1 MSRHKIDAQTPV
13 YEGYFHMTI
22 AEAIAAFQRLDPRAV
37 LVIDGTL
44 VQGVE
49 GPVNGRIKDG
59 YGVQN
64 FTVVEKGREKA
75 VFFTRWSEQ
84 SDGERVERRF

>member
-1 MSRHKIDAQTPV
+1 M
-13 YEGYFHMTI
+13 MTI
-22 AEAIAAFQRLDPRAV
+22 AEAIAAFQKLDPKAV

-59 YGVQN
+59 YGVQR
-64 FTVVEKGREKA
+64 FTAIEKGRKKA
-75 VFFTRWSEQ
+75 VFFTRWGEQ
-84 SDGERVERRF
+84 SDGEHVERRF